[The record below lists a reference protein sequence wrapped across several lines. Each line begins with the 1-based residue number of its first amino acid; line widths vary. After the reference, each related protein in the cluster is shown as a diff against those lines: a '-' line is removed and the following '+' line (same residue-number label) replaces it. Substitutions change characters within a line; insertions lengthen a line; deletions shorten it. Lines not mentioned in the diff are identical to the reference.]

1 MILLCG
7 IPSEPPLEFVKQRL
21 DDMGEAYVIFNQ
33 RCFNDMGIE
42 FRINRGQVDGN
53 FHLDGVEYNLNS
65 FHGVYLRL
73 MDDQLL
79 PELNG
84 EAPNSPKRLYC
95 RSLHDA
101 LVRWCEIAPGRVVNR
116 IGAMGSNFSKP
127 YQAQLI
133 AQVGFETP
141 ETIITNDP
149 DLVLE
154 FRNRHK
160 RVIYKSISG
169 VRSIVQTLEDNDLK
183 RLDSIRWCPTQFQEF
198 VEGNNTRVHTIG
210 TEVFATEIV
219 SDATDY
225 RYAAQQVG
233 DTANLRAVEIPKDLA
248 KKCITLAQ
256 ALGLAFAGIDLKITP
271 EGRVYCLEV
280 NPCPAYSYYEANT
293 GQQISRAVA
302 NYLAGYG

>member
-33 RCFNDMGIE
+33 RCFNDMKIE
-42 FRINRGQVDGN
+42 FRINRGQVDGT
-53 FHLDGVEYNLNS
+53 FQQDGMEYDLNS
-65 FHGVYLRL
+65 FQGVYLRL
-73 MDDQLL
+73 MDDQIL
-79 PELNG
+79 PELKG
-84 EAPNSPKRLYC
+84 EASNSPKRLYC

-233 DTANLRAVEIPKDLA
+233 DTANLRAVEIPEDLA
-248 KKCITLAQ
+248 KKCIALAQ